1 MSTNPQELVRVTL
14 LALLDL
20 VFRNEEDMI
29 TNMLYLPPL
38 GNSDHICIQF
48 DLLHYLESKKTD
60 NSIRYNTRA
69 ANIDQMK
76 QSLSNVDWISLL
88 ETPLM

>member
-1 MSTNPQELVRVTL
+1 MRVTL

-48 DLLHYLESKKTD
+48 DLLCYLESKKTD
-60 NSIRYNTRA
+60 N
-69 ANIDQMK
+69 
-76 QSLSNVDWISLL
+76 NVRNNEAI
-88 ETPLM
+88 P